1 MIVVIYIVSLLASIW
16 YINTYVLSGSDKQL
30 IFVRV
35 IALILC
41 ISILAVILLKIIAP
55 NDLNS
60 DNITTMLSLV
70 KDMTLLIVGYLF
82 AKNQN
87 DIK

>member
-1 MIVVIYIVSLLASIW
+1 MIFLYIISILVAIW